1 MPHAERI
8 NKYGKLNDA
17 PITEIIP
24 EERTHELPLS
34 FLIPLLN
41 ESSGIVKKDLHEIK
55 MLSVVLV
62 CFCCLS
68 VATSGIQKKLP
79 ALH

>member
-41 ESSGIVKKDLHEIK
+41 ESSGIVNKDLHEIK
-55 MLSVVLV
+55 M
-62 CFCCLS
+62 
-68 VATSGIQKKLP
+68 
-79 ALH
+79 